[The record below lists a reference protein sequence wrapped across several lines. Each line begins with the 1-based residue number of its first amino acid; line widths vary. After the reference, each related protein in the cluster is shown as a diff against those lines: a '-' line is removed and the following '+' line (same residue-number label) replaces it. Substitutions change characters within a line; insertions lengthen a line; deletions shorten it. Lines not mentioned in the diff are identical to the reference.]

1 MLFMSTTC
9 PELARPSGPVHAT
22 GFTLVSMI
30 FILVVLAAL
39 GAAVA
44 RLSVRQHL
52 GSASELAAASAY
64 QSAHAGLEWA
74 SWQLLRNPAPPA
86 DAPACFDATTFSF
99 AASGLSD
106 FVVTLSCV
114 RTPGS
119 GSLSDGSSALA
130 FYQVLATACN
140 APLGGACPN
149 TGVVEPT
156 YVERQLSRTLVR

>member
-1 MLFMSTTC
+1 MSTTC
-9 PELARPSGPVHAT
+9 PEPHPRGPVHAA

-30 FILVVLAAL
+30 FILVVLAVL

-52 GSASELAAASAY
+52 GSAAELAAANAY
-64 QSAHAGLEWA
+64 QSAYAGLEWA

-86 DAPACFDATTFSF
+86 DAPACFAATNLSF
-99 AASGLSD
+99 GASGLSD
-106 FVVTLSCV
+106 FVVTISCV

-119 GSLSDGSSALA
+119 GTVSDGGTALA
-130 FYQVLATACN
+130 FFQVLATACN
-140 APLGGACPN
+140 APLSGACPN
-149 TGVVEPT
+149 TSAVEPT

>member
-1 MLFMSTTC
+1 MSITSL
-9 PELARPSGPVHAT
+9 ELPQRRRRAAA

-30 FILVVLAAL
+30 FILVVLAVL

-74 SWQLLRNPAPPA
+74 SWQLLRNPLPPA
-86 DAPACFDATTFSF
+86 DAPACFASTNLSF
-99 AASGLSD
+99 AATGLSD
-106 FVVTLSCV
+106 FVVTISCV

-119 GSLSDGSSALA
+119 GTVSDGGTALA
-130 FYQVLATACN
+130 FFQVLSTACN

-149 TGVVEPT
+149 TGAVEPT

>member
-1 MLFMSTTC
+1 
-9 PELARPSGPVHAT
+9 
-22 GFTLVSMI
+22 MI
-30 FILVVLAAL
+30 FILVVLAVL

-64 QSAHAGLEWA
+64 QSAYAGLEWA
-74 SWQLLRNPAPPA
+74 SFELLRNPPPPA
-86 DAPACFDATTFSF
+86 AAPACFATTTISL
-99 AASGLSD
+99 AASGLRD
-106 FVVTLSCV
+106 FVVTISCV
-114 RTPGS
+114 RTPPS
-119 GSLSDGSSALA
+119 GTLSDGATTLA

-149 TGVVEPT
+149 TGSVQPT